1 LISLF
6 IFPATVIGTLIA
18 PKLGTIGDKLNPYI
32 TISITSVV
40 GGFLTFFII
49 FSRDIW
55 IFSLLLV
62 FDNMIM
68 LTSGFVF
75 INFISRISIKHR
87 GKIFGIISAFES
99 VGFVIGPIIGGLV
112 WDTISSTTPFII
124 SIIVEWAL
132 IPFFA
137 FGIYILSHKKLIIE
151 SLVDEKSQ

>member
-1 LISLF
+1 
-6 IFPATVIGTLIA
+6 
-18 PKLGTIGDKLNPYI
+18 
-32 TISITSVV
+32 
-40 GGFLTFFII
+40 
-49 FSRDIW
+49 
-55 IFSLLLV
+55 
-62 FDNMIM
+62 M

-112 WDTISSTTPFII
+112 WDTISTITPFII

-137 FGIYILSHKKLIIE
+137 FGIYILSKKKLIIE